1 MKQKVYFETTV
12 VSYLVAKKSSNI
24 IISGHQNSTK
34 LMWKKIGKEFSVF
47 ISDLVL
53 QESSKG
59 DKKQAR
65 KRLKAIESFPALKVD
80 DETKELAKKLVD
92 GHAIP
97 KEYPE
102 DAIHISLAAVNGIDI
117 IVTWNFSHINNPFTR
132 LMVRQI
138 VENQGYVCPE
148 ICSPDEL
155 LGE

>member
-1 MKQKVYFETTV
+1 
-12 VSYLVAKKSSNI
+12 
-24 IISGHQNSTK
+24 
-34 LMWKKIGKEFSVF
+34 MWKKIGKEFDVF
-47 ISDLVL
+47 ISDLVV
-53 QESSKG
+53 QESCKG
-59 DKKQAR
+59 DKEQAK

-80 DETKELAKKLVD
+80 DETKELAKKIIN
-92 GHAIP
+92 GRAIP

-102 DAIHISLAAVNGIDI
+102 DAVHISLAAVNGIDI

-138 VENQGYVCPE
+138 VENQGFVCPE